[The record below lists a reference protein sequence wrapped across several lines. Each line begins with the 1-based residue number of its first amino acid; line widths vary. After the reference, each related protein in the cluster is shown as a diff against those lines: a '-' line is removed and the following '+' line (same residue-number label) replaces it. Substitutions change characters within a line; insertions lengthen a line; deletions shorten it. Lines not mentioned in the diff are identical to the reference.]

1 MVVRSAG
8 LSYLSD
14 LFSSQGPG
22 QIASNMTLYM
32 DNAPHVAG
40 SVIVI
45 MILGFTMYA
54 LRVYT
59 RLKVA
64 AWGIDDWFMTAA
76 IVILPCVLFLTFTD
90 LTGRRLSLYYRYHVS
105 LLRSMVSVCTLR
117 NSRSQVMKSI
127 KRLA

>member
-1 MVVRSAG
+1 
-8 LSYLSD
+8 
-14 LFSSQGPG
+14 
-22 QIASNMTLYM
+22 M